1 MQLIKRVIIIAVAM
15 SFASCSGRSD
25 EKRNLRDSKESTEQ
39 ELVIGLWK
47 SGNERWS
54 TMNFLGDGT
63 VQLESSDGES
73 SLAYWKRVERS
84 VYKIKVE
91 HELTGE
97 YERVESSATL
107 PLPVMGRN
115 WTIMS
120 TAVQYDVWSDSVPE
134 SDRLPPIT
142 VDGDRLYKDIEDSSE
157 YYRRIK

>member
-63 VQLESSDGES
+63 VQLESSD
-73 SLAYWKRVERS
+73 
-84 VYKIKVE
+84 
-91 HELTGE
+91 
-97 YERVESSATL
+97 
-107 PLPVMGRN
+107 
-115 WTIMS
+115 
-120 TAVQYDVWSDSVPE
+120 
-134 SDRLPPIT
+134 
-142 VDGDRLYKDIEDSSE
+142 
-157 YYRRIK
+157 

>member
-1 MQLIKRVIIIAVAM
+1 M
-15 SFASCSGRSD
+15 
-25 EKRNLRDSKESTEQ
+25 
-39 ELVIGLWK
+39 
-47 SGNERWS
+47 
-54 TMNFLGDGT
+54 
-63 VQLESSDGES
+63 
-73 SLAYWKRVERS
+73 AYWKRVERS

-91 HELTGE
+91 HELIGE